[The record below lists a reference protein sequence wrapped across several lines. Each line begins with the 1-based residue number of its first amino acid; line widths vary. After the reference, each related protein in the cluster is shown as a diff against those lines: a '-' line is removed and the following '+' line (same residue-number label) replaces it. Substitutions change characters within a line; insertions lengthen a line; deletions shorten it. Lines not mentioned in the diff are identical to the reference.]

1 MADVVRSD
9 DDPAAESDATG
20 IDSEVDPA
28 ASETVTYPI
37 DPDAHTRDES
47 VDDVST
53 AGLAALATGISV
65 TATRP
70 SEARLEGDGSAAG
83 GGGGGGLADGLLHQP
98 RPDDDRPTER
108 WAYRPLVMLLV
119 SLAVA
124 YHATVLLVHNLPGK
138 GLAKEVHTFF
148 NEKLQAGNYMRAT
161 GNSQSWAMFAPNPH
175 RSNMFMKVLVKDE
188 DGEVWDI
195 KHDMYGKRSYPYLF
209 YSREGKINRRL
220 IEEKGYRRH
229 FAAWVCREW
238 EITHEGEAPE
248 EVQFIKMWTQV
259 PAPEKVGPRR
269 VDSDGDGTKD
279 HYYIGYD
286 PMQLHLNQ
294 REEDS
299 IRCSTSYHGQVPE
312 EIRERIGLPP
322 TNSGRFRDV
331 HVRTWWDNLK
341 AKEKQAERDAAK
353 QENDDDDS
361 SVPEPVGEVEGEGNQ

>member
-1 MADVVRSD
+1 MAEVASHEPEPE
-9 DDPAAESDATG
+9 DPAVAPPGKGGD
-20 IDSEVDPA
+20 DPA
-28 ASETVTYPI
+28 ASETVTYPLASVGV
-37 DPDAHTRDES
+37 DPDAETRDES
-47 VDDVST
+47 VDELT
-53 AGLAALATGISV
+53 LAKGEG
-65 TATRP
+65 
-70 SEARLEGDGSAAG
+70 EAAAG
-83 GGGGGGLADGLLHQP
+83 GGGGADLIDGLLKQP
-98 RPDDDRPTER
+98 RPDDDRPGKR
-108 WAYRPLVMLLV
+108 WAYPPFLMLLV
-119 SLAVA
+119 SLAIA
-124 YHATVLLVHNLPGK
+124 YHASVLLVHNLPGK

-175 RSNMFMKVLVKDE
+175 RANMFMKVLVKDAN
-188 DGEVWDI
+188 GEVWDI

-238 EITHEGEAPE
+238 EMDNNGEAPE

-259 PAPEKVGPRR
+259 PPPEKAYPRK
-269 VDSDGDGTKD
+269 VDSDGDGEKD
-279 HYYIGYD
+279 SYYIGYD

-294 REEDS
+294 REEDT

-312 EIRERIGLPP
+312 EIRARLGLPE

-331 HVRTWWDNLK
+331 HVRTWWDNKK

-353 QENDDDDS
+353 AAENDDDDA
-361 SVPEPVGEVEGEGNQ
+361 SVPEPQGEVEGEGNQ